1 MVTPERLAILQR
13 PETQGQELWAPVLAS
28 VVSAGQRRL
37 EARSY
42 LTDGYGQRKLIE
54 SAPSGWTT
62 MKEVAEVW
70 QPSRLKGIVVR
81 AGAGLPFLSAG
92 QVFEAVPVVRKWLAR
107 GHVPDEATR
116 YVSPEQILMSCSG
129 RVGRITAVYPHHE
142 KIVVTH
148 DLLRVVPRNAELYGW
163 LYAYMRT
170 PQFHG
175 IANAS
180 QYGHMIKHLEP
191 EHVQLMPVII
201 PSADIVDE
209 ASRLVSLVMEKRR
222 EAAAIEATVNAEYES
237 LINQGSGH
245 LEQAIH
251 GTVNASTLLG
261 GRRRL
266 DAEHFRPDYRQIE
279 QLVRAAGT
287 RPVQSLEE
295 VTEKVSLGNRFRRY
309 FGENGTAYRS
319 AEELF
324 DLNAPVTK
332 RVYAGLVDNRD
343 KYTLK
348 AGWIIMACSGQV
360 YGLNG
365 RVLLLTEAHD
375 GIFGSHD
382 LIRIVPRTED
392 IHTGYLLLVLSNPR
406 YGRPMVIR
414 NAYGTSIPHLDPV
427 DVRNV
432 PIPRFDAE
440 IERRLGEMMVRV
452 AELKAEADR
461 LENESTELAETVASA
476 FMKSHGRQLSA
487 AAP

>member
-1 MVTPERLAILQR
+1 MVTPERVVVLQSKEAHE
-13 PETQGQELWAPVLAS
+13 PTLYAPVLAS
-28 VVSAGQRRL
+28 VVSTGQRRL

-42 LTDGYGQRKLIE
+42 LTDGYGQRQLIE
-54 SAPSGWTT
+54 SASSGWTA
-62 MKEVAEVW
+62 MKDVAEIW

-92 QVFEAVPVVRKWLAR
+92 QVFEALPVVRKWLAH
-107 GHVPDEATR
+107 GHVPDEAAR
-116 YVSPEQILMSCSG
+116 YVNPEQILMSCSG

-142 KIVVTH
+142 NVVITH
-148 DLLRVVPRNAELYGW
+148 DLLRIEPREANLYGW
-163 LYAYMRT
+163 MYAYMRT

-201 PSADIVDE
+201 PSTDIIDE
-209 ASRLVSLVMEKRR
+209 ASRLVGLVMEKRR
-222 EAAAIEATVNAEYES
+222 EAAAIEAAANTEYES
-237 LINQGSGH
+237 LINPGNHPVERKVHGS
-245 LEQAIH
+245 
-251 GTVNASTLLG
+251 VSASSLLG
-261 GRRRL
+261 ARRRL
-266 DAEHFRPDYRQIE
+266 DAEHFRPDYQQVE
-279 QLVRAAGT
+279 QLVRTAGT
-287 RPVQSLEE
+287 RRVQSLGE

-309 FGENGTAYRS
+309 FGENGTSYRS

-348 AGWIIMACSGQV
+348 AGWIIMACSGQT

-382 LIRIVPRTED
+382 LIRIIPQADE

-427 DVRNV
+427 DVRDV
-432 PIPRFDAE
+432 PIPRFDAD
-440 IERRLGEMMVRV
+440 IECRLGEMMVRV

-461 LENESTELAETVASA
+461 FENEATQLAESVTSA
-476 FMKSHGRQLSA
+476 FMKSHGRI
-487 AAP
+487 

>member
-1 MVTPERLAILQR
+1 MVTPERVAVVPQS
-13 PETQGQELWAPVLAS
+13 ETKGRELWAPVLAS
-28 VVSAGQRRL
+28 VVSTGQRRL

-42 LTDGYGQRKLIE
+42 LTDGYGQRQLIE

-62 MKEVAEVW
+62 MEEVAEVW

-107 GHVPDEATR
+107 GHVPDEAAR
-116 YVSPEQILMSCSG
+116 YVNPEQILMSCSG

-142 KIVVTH
+142 NIVVTH
-148 DLLRVVPRNAELYGW
+148 DLLRIVARDAEHYGW

-180 QYGHMIKHLEP
+180 QYGHMIKHLES
-191 EHVQLMPVII
+191 EHVQLMPVIM
-201 PSADIVDE
+201 PSADIVSE

-222 EAAAIEATVNAEYES
+222 EASAIEAAANAEYES
-237 LINQGSGH
+237 LINPDGGH
-245 LEQAIH
+245 VDRAVH
-251 GTVNASTLLG
+251 GTVKASSLHSA
-261 GRRRL
+261 RRRL
-266 DAEHFRPDYRQIE
+266 DAEHFRPDYQQIE
-279 QLVRAAGT
+279 KLVRLAGT
-287 RPVQSLEE
+287 RPVQTLED

-309 FGENGTAYRS
+309 FGENGTSYRS

-365 RVLLLTEAHD
+365 RVILLTKAHD

-382 LIRIVPRTED
+382 LIRIIPEAEN
-392 IHTGYLLLVLSNPR
+392 IHTGYLLLVLSNPH

-432 PIPRFDAE
+432 PIPRFDADV
-440 IERRLGEMMVRV
+440 ERRLGEMMVQV
-452 AELKAEADR
+452 AELKAEADA
-461 LENESTELAETVASA
+461 LENEATELAETVTSA
-476 FMKSHGRQLSA
+476 FMKSHGQ
-487 AAP
+487 P

>member
-1 MVTPERLAILQR
+1 
-13 PETQGQELWAPVLAS
+13 
-28 VVSAGQRRL
+28 
-37 EARSY
+37 
-42 LTDGYGQRKLIE
+42 
-54 SAPSGWTT
+54 
-62 MKEVAEVW
+62 MKDIAEVW

-92 QVFEAVPVVRKWLAR
+92 QVFEAIPVVRKWLAR
-107 GHVPDEATR
+107 GHVPDEAAR

-142 KIVVTH
+142 NIVVTH
-148 DLLRVVPRNAELYGW
+148 DLLRIVPREAIHYGW
-163 LYAYMRT
+163 IYAYMRT

-191 EHVQLMPVII
+191 EHVQLMPVIM
-201 PSADIVDE
+201 PSADIISE
-209 ASRLVSLVMEKRR
+209 ASRLVSLVMEMRR
-222 EAAAIEATVNAEYES
+222 EAAATEAAANAEYES
-237 LINQGSGH
+237 LINSGNRQVERTVHGS
-245 LEQAIH
+245 
-251 GTVNASTLLG
+251 VKASSLLG
-261 GRRRL
+261 ARRRL
-266 DAEHFRPDYRQIE
+266 DAEHFRPDYQQIE

-287 RPVQSLEE
+287 RPVQSLGD
-295 VTEKVSLGNRFRRY
+295 VTERVSLGNRFRRY
-309 FGENGTAYRS
+309 FGANGTSYRS

-382 LIRIVPRTED
+382 LIRIIPQADD

-427 DVRNV
+427 DVRDV
-432 PIPRFDAE
+432 PIPRFDTG

-461 LENESTELAETVASA
+461 LENEATELAETVTSA
-476 FMKSHGRQLSA
+476 FMKSHGRI
-487 AAP
+487 